1 VPNPVVHFEING
13 SDGAA
18 LQRFYREAFEWQIQS
33 DSEMSYGAVEPE
45 HDGIGGVIGSGD
57 TSVTLYIEVADLA
70 AALER
75 IQHLGGTVVQGITG
89 GADMAP
95 MALFADPEGNI
106 VGLLEAERP
115 DQPAGRGA
123 QEHTAPVSALPP
135 WSRFSSG

>member
-1 VPNPVVHFEING
+1 MPNPVVHFEING

-18 LQRFYREAFEWQIQS
+18 LQQFYREAFDWEIQTES
-33 DSEMSYGAVEPE
+33 DMSYGAVEPE
-45 HDGIGGVIGSGD
+45 GEGIGGVIGSGD

-89 GADMAP
+89 GAAMAP

-106 VGLLEAERP
+106 LGLLEAEPP
-115 DQPAGRGA
+115 DHSAGQAA
-123 QEHTAPVSALPP
+123 QERTAPVSALPP
-135 WSRFSSG
+135 WSRLGSG